1 MNFELDWGFIAALSI
16 GIALLVAG
24 VVWAVWWFK
33 RVMPHLRHVIK
44 DIANHLKR

>member
-1 MNFELDWGFIAALSI
+1 MNFELDWGFIIALSI

-33 RVMPHLRHVIK
+33 HMMPHLRHVIE